1 MSVEIGA
8 VCTKDTKIYVH
19 NTTDYPK
26 QQLTTEVPGASVG
39 LTATWRTDVD
49 TVYCTVSIF
58 LKSVQSIQTV
68 LVLRYRVLQ
77 SSSQESIFGFRIPSM
92 REVAQHLFSK
102 ENPANLVTEQSE
114 LWRT

>member
-1 MSVEIGA
+1 MPGLSEIFLEIRGNSVSVEIGA

-68 LVLRYRVLQ
+68 LRYRVVLKNQ
-77 SSSQESIFGFRIPSM
+77 SLGSGYHR
-92 REVAQHLFSK
+92 
-102 ENPANLVTEQSE
+102 
-114 LWRT
+114 